1 MVPPHCTSCRTTSWL
16 FLPDPTL
23 FSCGVPTAAAGDAPD
38 CAAPLPPAAEAAP
51 AGAAELARPATRT
64 AAAVTAPLVT
74 LHRPTKGMTPLLP
87 SGDNRSGPLGPGPY
101 RTPPVRAILQGATR

>member
-1 MVPPHCTSCRTTSWL
+1 MLLRAWLAWCCLIELNRPTAYMVPPHCTSCRTTSWL

-74 LHRPTKGMTPLLP
+74 LHRPT
-87 SGDNRSGPLGPGPY
+87 
-101 RTPPVRAILQGATR
+101 